1 MYRMGRRTLTALAV
15 GLLATGAAQAQ
26 VKELRIGYQPSPLQD
41 ASVAM
46 FETWGAKNGVK
57 IVKVPNS
64 YGVYVEK
71 MTASLTSNSDR
82 NR

>member
-1 MYRMGRRTLTALAV
+1 MNIVRRTLLAGAI
-15 GLLATGAAQAQ
+15 GLLAASGANAQA

-57 IVKVPNS
+57 IVKVPTP
-64 YGVYVEK
+64 
-71 MTASLTSNSDR
+71 TASMSR
-82 NR
+82 R